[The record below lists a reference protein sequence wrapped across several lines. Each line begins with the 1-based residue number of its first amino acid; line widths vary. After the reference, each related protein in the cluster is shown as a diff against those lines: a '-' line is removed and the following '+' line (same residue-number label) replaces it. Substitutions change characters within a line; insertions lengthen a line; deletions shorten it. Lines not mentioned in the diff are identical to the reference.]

1 VRWALRQQQ
10 ANGWFDKCCLGDP
23 LKPLTHTLGYV
34 LRGIIEAYRWSG
46 GQVFLQSAERTAD
59 AMLNVVGRN
68 GELPGRLD
76 SKWRPASKW
85 VCLTGN
91 AQVSACYFLLHKLVA
106 RPDFLD
112 AGRRLISYVRRT
124 VCLDGAEE
132 IRGGVKGSFPIDGAY
147 CSYEYPNWAAKFFI
161 DANLMEGNHE

>member
-1 VRWALRQQQ
+1 
-10 ANGWFDKCCLGDP
+10 
-23 LKPLTHTLGYV
+23 
-34 LRGIIEAYRWSG
+34 
-46 GQVFLQSAERTAD
+46 
-59 AMLNVVGRN
+59 MLNVVGRN

-76 SKWRPASKW
+76 SKWRSASRW

-91 AQVSACYFLLHKLVA
+91 AQIAACYFLLNRFVG

-112 AGRRLISYVRRT
+112 AGRRLNSCVRRT
-124 VCLDGAEE
+124 VCLDGTEE

-161 DANLMEGNHE
+161 DANLMELQEADHG